1 MAASKGGGEI
11 RDRLR
16 TTPVNRKSD
25 IAQDR
30 LYALRFRGTVNSL
43 ALRKWQRWA
52 IQVVLACACVD
63 CGVGDAQAFLV
74 KPKPFESQYHNSW
87 TVREGIPSFL
97 WHVAQTSDGFLWLAS
112 ETGLYRFDGLEF
124 TKFYT
129 SHGQDSST
137 DKTVTGLLPTADGG
151 LWVTYRF
158 GGADFIKS
166 GSVSNYPSG
175 PEFAQT
181 IYALVQDKNNNVW
194 GATAFGLMRF
204 DGVRWSRADE
214 SWGVLF
220 KQVMHLRVDPE
231 GTLWVDDGASYYIL
245 PRGGKRFLA
254 THIRSGRVA
263 FASDGNGWVAVD
275 GAGLFRMKHWADGR
289 WTEGEFL
296 MKENISSVLSAGD
309 GSLWIGAHDGVWR
322 IDPLAAR
329 SAAPLSLAA
338 TQRFDTE
345 NGLTDDYVYE
355 LMEDHEGSIW
365 AITQKGLDQF
375 RNSPITNADL
385 PAGMIGISI
394 LNDENAILV
403 GSSFP
408 SKVPLVRVDE
418 SGATPISAPFKLVQ
432 QMYRDRSGAVWLNT
446 RRELWRYSE
455 KKIRQIPL
463 PPTEPTVNRDIQ
475 TMTMDDSGTLWT
487 SFVNGGTNEVYRYAH
502 GGWLP
507 FLGDSRFP
515 NASVITMFTDIH
527 GQVWMGFNQSRMA
540 VVTEKSIQYYGIE
553 NGLHAGTVF
562 AMAEHGDHV
571 WIGGTEGLDYFSKG
585 RFQQIV
591 TDGGARLSGITGIVE
606 AENGDL
612 WLSCAIGIVEIDA
625 SEIKAARDSES
636 YRVRMRVFNSLD
648 GYVGAPTVRWQAST
662 IVQTQNHRI
671 YFASPNTVAWIDPY
685 RIYKNA
691 VPPCTF
697 ITSETVDGHVYE
709 DAASLKISRSA
720 QNIQINYTATSLLIP
735 QRVQFRY
742 KLEGFDRDWQQVGT
756 RRQAFYSRLP
766 PGHYSFHVLAS
777 NNDGVWS
784 TSEATLQFS
793 VLPAF
798 FETWWFRWLCVVA
811 VAVLF
816 VVAYLVRIRRLAAQ
830 IKSKL
835 VERLAERERIARDLH
850 DTFFQSIQGLL
861 LRFNT
866 GTARLSPDEPARQ
879 ILMEALEQ
887 SDRVMAEGRE
897 LVLDLSSTI
906 TDSSDLQ
913 DSLARAGEEFKAL
926 GKSEY
931 KVIISGGPRPLH
943 PVCSTELSRLGR
955 EAIYNAFRHAHART
969 IEVELVYQDGSLNL
983 RIRDNGIGID
993 EQVLHDGGR
1002 AGHLG
1007 MVGIKER
1014 SNKLGAKLSIWSQ
1027 RGSGTEIEVSVA
1039 ASVAYVMPERKT
1051 LRGWFLKWVQ
1061 RSS

>member
-1 MAASKGGGEI
+1 
-11 RDRLR
+11 
-16 TTPVNRKSD
+16 
-25 IAQDR
+25 
-30 LYALRFRGTVNSL
+30 VNSQ

-52 IQVVLACACVD
+52 LQIVLVYACVD
-63 CGVGDAQAFLV
+63 CGVGDTQAFLL
-74 KPKPFESQYHNSW
+74 KPKPFDSQYHNSW

-112 ETGLYRFDGLEF
+112 ETGLYRFDGLEI
-124 TKFYT
+124 TKLYT
-129 SHGQDSST
+129 SHGQDSSS

-151 LWVTYRF
+151 LWATYRF

-166 GSVSNYPSG
+166 GSVTKYPSG
-175 PEFAQT
+175 PDFAQT
-181 IYALVQDKNNNVW
+181 IYALVQDKNNDIW

-204 DGVRWSRADE
+204 DGVRWSRVDE
-214 SWGVLF
+214 SWGVHF
-220 KQVMHLRVDPE
+220 KQVVHLRVDPE
-231 GTLWVDDGASYYIL
+231 GTLWVDDGASYFIL
-245 PRGGKRFLA
+245 PRGSKQFRA
-254 THIRSGRVA
+254 TRIRSGRVA

-275 GAGLFRMKHWADGR
+275 GAGLFRMKHWDDGR
-289 WTEGEFL
+289 WTEGQFL
-296 MKENISSVLSAGD
+296 MKENISTVLPATD

-322 IDPLAAR
+322 VDALAAR
-329 SAAPLSLAA
+329 SAAQLSLAA
-338 TQRFDTE
+338 LQQFNKE
-345 NGLTDDYVYE
+345 NGLTDNYVYE
-355 LMEDHEGSIW
+355 LMEDREGSIW

-375 RNSPITNADL
+375 RNSSITNADL
-385 PAGMIGISI
+385 PAGMTGISI
-394 LNDENAILV
+394 LNEGNTLLV
-403 GSSFP
+403 GSAFS
-408 SKVPLVRVDE
+408 SKLPLVRINE
-418 SGATPISAPFKLVQ
+418 SGVTPIDAPFKAVR
-432 QMYRDRSGAVWLNT
+432 QMYLDHSGAVWLNT
-446 RRELWRYSE
+446 IRELWIYSE
-455 KKIRQIPL
+455 NKLRQIPL
-463 PPTEPTVNRDIQ
+463 PPTKPTVNRDIQ
-475 TMTMDDSGTLWT
+475 TMTMDESGTLWV
-487 SFVNGGTNEVYRYAH
+487 SFINGGANEVYRYAH
-502 GGWLP
+502 GDW
-507 FLGDSRFP
+507 FLFRGDSRFP
-515 NASVITMFTDIH
+515 NATVITMFTDSH
-527 GQVWMGFNQSRMA
+527 GQVWMGFNQSRIA
-540 VVTEKSIQYYGIE
+540 VVTENKTQYYDIE

-606 AENGDL
+606 TENGNL

-625 SEIKAARDSES
+625 SELAAALDSES
-636 YRVRMRVFNSLD
+636 YRVRMRVFNNLD
-648 GYVGAPTVRWQAST
+648 GYLGAPTVRWQDST
-662 IVQTQNHRI
+662 IVQTQNRRI
-671 YFASPNTVAWIDPY
+671 YFASPSAVAWIDPY
-685 RIYKNA
+685 RVYKNT

-697 ITSETVDGHVYE
+697 ITSATVDGQVYE

-742 KLEGFDRDWQQVGT
+742 KLEGFDRDWQRVGT

-793 VLPAF
+793 VPPAF

-811 VAVLF
+811 LALLF

-830 IKSKL
+830 IRNTL

-850 DTFFQSIQGLL
+850 DTFFQNIQGLL

-879 ILMEALEQ
+879 ILMEALVQ

-897 LVLDLSSTI
+897 LVLDLSPTI
-906 TDSSDLQ
+906 TDSSDLP

-926 GKSEY
+926 GQSEY
-931 KVIISGGPRPLH
+931 KVIVTGGPRPLH

-969 IEVELVYQDGSLNL
+969 IEAELVYQDDSLNL

-1002 AGHLG
+1002 AGHRG

-1027 RGSGTEIEVSVA
+1027 RGTGTEIEVSVA
-1039 ASVAYVMPERKT
+1039 ASVAYLTTERKT
-1051 LRGWFLKWVQ
+1051 LRRWFFKWVQ

>member
-1 MAASKGGGEI
+1 
-11 RDRLR
+11 
-16 TTPVNRKSD
+16 
-25 IAQDR
+25 
-30 LYALRFRGTVNSL
+30 VNSL
-43 ALRKWQRWA
+43 ALRKWQRRA
-52 IQVVLACACVD
+52 LQVVLVYACVV

-129 SHGQDSST
+129 SHDHNSNS
-137 DKTVTGLLPTADGG
+137 DNTVTALLPTADGG
-151 LWVTYRF
+151 LWTAYRF
-158 GGADFIKS
+158 GGADFIK
-166 GSVSNYPSG
+166 GGAVTNYP
-175 PEFAQT
+175 PAPDFTQT
-181 IYALVQDKNNNVW
+181 IYALVQDQNNNIW
-194 GATAFGLMRF
+194 GATAVGLMRF
-204 DGVRWSRADE
+204 DGVRWSRLDE

-231 GTLWVDDGASYYIL
+231 GTLWVDDGASYYTL
-245 PRGGKRFLA
+245 PRGGKRFRA
-254 THIRSGRVA
+254 THIRSGRLA

-275 GAGLFRMKHWADGR
+275 GAGLFRMRHWADGR
-289 WTEGEFL
+289 WTEGQFL
-296 MKENISSVLSAGD
+296 MKENISTVLTAAD

-322 IDPLAAR
+322 VDPLAAR
-329 SAAPLSLAA
+329 STAPLSLAA
-338 TQRFDTE
+338 TRRFDKD

-375 RNSPITNADL
+375 RNSPITSVDL
-385 PAGMIGISI
+385 PAGMLHISI
-394 LNDENAILV
+394 LSEGNGLLV
-403 GSSFP
+403 GSAFP
-408 SKVPLVRVDE
+408 TKLPLMRIDE
-418 SGATPISAPFKLVQ
+418 SGVTPIATLFNLVQ
-432 QMYRDRSGAVWLNT
+432 EMYLDRTGAVWLNAK
-446 RRELWRYSE
+446 RELWLYS
-455 KKIRQIPL
+455 KKKLTQIPL
-463 PPTEPTVNRDIQ
+463 PPTTPTLNRDIQ
-475 TMTMDDSGTLWT
+475 TMTLDESGTLWV
-487 SFVNGGTNEVYRYAH
+487 SFVNGGVNEVYRYAH
-502 GGWLP
+502 GDWSL
-507 FLGDSRFP
+507 FRSDSRFP
-515 NASVITMFTDIH
+515 KGTVITMFSDSQ
-527 GQVWMGFNQSRMA
+527 GQVWMGFNQGRMA
-540 VVTEKSIQYYGIE
+540 VVTENKTQYYGKE

-562 AMAEHGDHV
+562 AMAEHGDHL
-571 WIGGTEGLDYFSKG
+571 WIGGTEGLDLFSKG
-585 RFQQIV
+585 KFQQV
-591 TDGGARLSGITGIVE
+591 VADGGARLSGITGIVE

-612 WLSCAIGIVEIDA
+612 WLNCALGSVEIDA
-625 SEIKAARDSES
+625 SELKNALDSDS
-636 YRVRMRVFNSLD
+636 YRVRMRVFNYLD
-648 GYVGAPTVRWQAST
+648 GYGGAPAVRWQAST
-662 IVQTQNHRI
+662 LAQTQNRRI
-671 YFASPNTVAWIDPY
+671 YFASSNDVSWIDPY
-685 RIYKNA
+685 RIHKNT
-691 VPPCTF
+691 VPPRTF
-697 ITSETVDGHVYE
+697 ITSATVDGQVYE
-709 DAASLKISRSA
+709 DAAALKLSRST

-742 KLEGFDRDWQQVGT
+742 KLEGFDRDWQRVGT

-793 VLPAF
+793 VPPAF

-811 VAVLF
+811 LALLF

-830 IKSKL
+830 IRNKL

-850 DTFFQSIQGLL
+850 DTFFQNIQGLL

-879 ILMEALEQ
+879 ILMEALVQ

-906 TDSSDLQ
+906 TDSSDLP

-926 GKSEY
+926 GQSEY
-931 KVIISGGPRPLH
+931 KVIVSGGPRPLH

-969 IEVELVYQDGSLNL
+969 IEAELVYQDDSLNL

-1002 AGHLG
+1002 AGHRG
-1007 MVGIKER
+1007 MLGIKER

-1039 ASVAYVMPERKT
+1039 ASVAYLTPERKT
-1051 LRGWFLKWVQ
+1051 LRGWFFKWVQ

>member
-1 MAASKGGGEI
+1 M
-11 RDRLR
+11 
-16 TTPVNRKSD
+16 
-25 IAQDR
+25 
-30 LYALRFRGTVNSL
+30 NSL

-52 IQVVLACACVD
+52 LQVVLVYACVD

-124 TKFYT
+124 TKLYT
-129 SHGQDSST
+129 SLGQDSSS

-158 GGADFIKS
+158 GGADFVKS
-166 GSVSNYPSG
+166 GSVTKYPSE
-175 PEFAQT
+175 PDFAQT
-181 IYALVQDKNNNVW
+181 IYALVQDKNNDIW

-204 DGVRWSRADE
+204 DGVRWSRVDE
-214 SWGVLF
+214 SWGVHF
-220 KQVMHLRVDPE
+220 KQVVHLRVDPE
-231 GTLWVDDGASYYIL
+231 GTLWVDDGASYFIL
-245 PRGGKRFLA
+245 PRGSKHFRA
-254 THIRSGRVA
+254 TRIRSGRVA
-263 FASDGNGWVAVD
+263 FASNGTGWVAVD
-275 GAGLFRMKHWADGR
+275 GAGLFRMKHWDDGR
-289 WTEGEFL
+289 WTEGQFL
-296 MKENISSVLSAGD
+296 MKENISTVLSATD

-322 IDPLAAR
+322 IDPLAAC

-338 TQRFDTE
+338 TQQFNKE

-355 LMEDHEGSIW
+355 LMEDREGSIW

-385 PAGMIGISI
+385 PAGMTGISI
-394 LNDENAILV
+394 LNEGNNLLV
-403 GSSFP
+403 GSAFS
-408 SKVPLVRVDE
+408 SKLPLVRINE
-418 SGATPISAPFKLVQ
+418 SGVTPIDTPFKSVQ
-432 QMYRDRSGAVWLNT
+432 QMYRDHSGAVWLNT
-446 RRELWRYSE
+446 IRELWLYSE
-455 KKIRQIPL
+455 NKLRQIPL
-463 PPTEPTVNRDIQ
+463 PPTKPTVNRDIQ
-475 TMTMDDSGTLWT
+475 TMTMDESGTLWV
-487 SFVNGGTNEVYRYAH
+487 SFINGGANEVYRYAH
-502 GGWLP
+502 GDW
-507 FLGDSRFP
+507 FLFRGDSRFP
-515 NASVITMFTDIH
+515 NATVITMFTDSH
-527 GQVWMGFNQSRMA
+527 GQVWMGFNQSRIA
-540 VVTEKSIQYYGIE
+540 VVTENKTQYYDIE

-562 AMAEHGDHV
+562 AMVEHGDHV

-591 TDGGARLSGITGIVE
+591 TNGGARLSGVTGIVE

-625 SEIKAARDSES
+625 SELTAALNSES
-636 YRVRMRVFNSLD
+636 YRVRMRVFNNLD

-662 IVQTQNHRI
+662 VVQTQNRRI
-671 YFASPNTVAWIDPY
+671 YFASPNAVAWIDPY
-685 RIYKNA
+685 RVYKNT

-697 ITSETVDGHVYE
+697 ITSATVDGQVYE
-709 DAASLKISRSA
+709 DAAFLKFSRSA

-742 KLEGFDRDWQQVGT
+742 KLEGFDRDWQRVGT

-793 VLPAF
+793 VPPAF

-811 VAVLF
+811 LALLF

-830 IKSKL
+830 IRNTL

-850 DTFFQSIQGLL
+850 DTFFQNIQGLL

-879 ILMEALEQ
+879 ILMEALVQ

-897 LVLDLSSTI
+897 LVLDLSPTI
-906 TDSSDLQ
+906 TASSDLH
-913 DSLARAGEEFKAL
+913 DSLTRAGEEFKAL
-926 GKSEY
+926 GQSEY
-931 KVIISGGPRPLH
+931 KVIVIGGPRPLH
-943 PVCSTELSRLGR
+943 PVCLTELSRLGR

-969 IEVELVYQDGSLNL
+969 IEAELVYQDDSLNL

-1002 AGHLG
+1002 AGHRG

-1027 RGSGTEIEVSVA
+1027 RGTGTEIEVSVA
-1039 ASVAYVMPERKT
+1039 ASVAYLTTERKT
-1051 LRGWFLKWVQ
+1051 LRGWLFKWVQ

>member
-1 MAASKGGGEI
+1 
-11 RDRLR
+11 
-16 TTPVNRKSD
+16 
-25 IAQDR
+25 
-30 LYALRFRGTVNSL
+30 VNSQ

-52 IQVVLACACVD
+52 LQVVLVYACVD
-63 CGVGDAQAFLV
+63 CGVGAAQAFLL
-74 KPKPFESQYHNSW
+74 KPKPFDSQYHNSW

-124 TKFYT
+124 TKLYT
-129 SHGQDSST
+129 SHGQDSSS
-137 DKTVTGLLPTADGG
+137 DKTVTGLLPTADDG
-151 LWVTYRF
+151 LWATYRF

-166 GSVSNYPSG
+166 GSVTKYPSG
-175 PEFAQT
+175 PDFAQT
-181 IYALVQDKNNNVW
+181 IYALVQDKNNDIW

-204 DGVRWSRADE
+204 DGVRWSRVDE
-214 SWGVLF
+214 SWGVHF
-220 KQVMHLRVDPE
+220 KQVVHLRVDPE
-231 GTLWVDDGASYYIL
+231 GTLWVDDGASYFIL
-245 PRGGKRFLA
+245 PRGSKQFRA
-254 THIRSGRVA
+254 TRIRSGRVA

-275 GAGLFRMKHWADGR
+275 GAGLFRMKHWDDGR
-289 WTEGEFL
+289 WTEGQFL
-296 MKENISSVLSAGD
+296 MKENISTLLPATD

-322 IDPLAAR
+322 VDPLAAR

-338 TQRFDTE
+338 LQQFNKE

-355 LMEDHEGSIW
+355 LMEDREGSIW

-385 PAGMIGISI
+385 PAGMTGISI
-394 LNDENAILV
+394 LNEGNTLLV
-403 GSSFP
+403 GSAFS
-408 SKVPLVRVDE
+408 SKLPLVRINE
-418 SGATPISAPFKLVQ
+418 SGVTPIDAPFKAVR
-432 QMYRDRSGAVWLNT
+432 QMYRDHSGAVWLNT
-446 RRELWRYSE
+446 IRELWIYSE
-455 KKIRQIPL
+455 NKLRQIPL
-463 PPTEPTVNRDIQ
+463 PPTKPTVNRDIQ
-475 TMTMDDSGTLWT
+475 TMTMDESGTLWV
-487 SFVNGGTNEVYRYAH
+487 SFINGGANEVYRYAH
-502 GGWLP
+502 GDW
-507 FLGDSRFP
+507 FLFRGDSRFP
-515 NASVITMFTDIH
+515 NATVITMFTDSH
-527 GQVWMGFNQSRMA
+527 GQVWMGFNQSRIA
-540 VVTEKSIQYYGIE
+540 VVTENKTQYYDIE

-606 AENGDL
+606 TENGNL

-625 SEIKAARDSES
+625 SELTAALDSES
-636 YRVRMRVFNSLD
+636 YRVRLRVFNNLD
-648 GYVGAPTVRWQAST
+648 GYLGAPTVRWQDST
-662 IVQTQNHRI
+662 IVQTQNRRI
-671 YFASPNTVAWIDPY
+671 YFASPSAAAWIDPY
-685 RIYKNA
+685 RVYKNT
-691 VPPCTF
+691 VPPCAF
-697 ITSETVDGHVYE
+697 ITSATVDGQVYE

-742 KLEGFDRDWQQVGT
+742 KLEGFDRDWQRVGT

-793 VLPAF
+793 VPPAF

-811 VAVLF
+811 VALLF

-830 IKSKL
+830 IRNKL

-850 DTFFQSIQGLL
+850 DTFFQNIQGLL

-879 ILMEALEQ
+879 ILMEALVQ

-897 LVLDLSSTI
+897 LVLDLSPTI
-906 TDSSDLQ
+906 TDSSDLP

-926 GKSEY
+926 GQSEY
-931 KVIISGGPRPLH
+931 KVIVTGGPRPLN

-969 IEVELVYQDGSLNL
+969 IEAELVYQDDSLNL

-1002 AGHLG
+1002 AGHRG

-1027 RGSGTEIEVSVA
+1027 RGTGTEIEVSVA
-1039 ASVAYVMPERKT
+1039 ASVAYLTTERKT
-1051 LRGWFLKWVQ
+1051 LRRWFFKWVQ